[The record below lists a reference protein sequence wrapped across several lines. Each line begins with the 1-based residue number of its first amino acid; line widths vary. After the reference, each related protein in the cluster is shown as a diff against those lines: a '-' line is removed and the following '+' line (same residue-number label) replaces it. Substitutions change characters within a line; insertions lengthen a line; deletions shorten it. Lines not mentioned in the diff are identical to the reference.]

1 MKILTN
7 ALFLFAAFVNLAPV
21 SGVLSADILE
31 GLYGITL
38 EDPNLVILM
47 QHRAVL
53 FGIVGVLLVACVFRP
68 ALRPIGLAVGLTS
81 MLAFVVIAYIVG
93 DFNTRLQNVVWIDLA
108 ASAALLGAGI
118 ADRCCC
124 GRGKAAST

>member
-1 MKILTN
+1 MKILIN
-7 ALFLFAAFVNLAPV
+7 ALFLIAAFVNLAPV
-21 SGVLSADILE
+21 SGVLSADMLE
-31 GLYGITL
+31 SLYGVAI

-47 QHRAVL
+47 RHRAVL

-93 DFNTRLQNVVWIDLA
+93 DFNTRLQNAVWIDLA
-108 ASAALLGAGI
+108 ASALLLAGGI
-118 ADRCCC
+118 ANWCSC
-124 GRGKAAST
+124 GSGKAG